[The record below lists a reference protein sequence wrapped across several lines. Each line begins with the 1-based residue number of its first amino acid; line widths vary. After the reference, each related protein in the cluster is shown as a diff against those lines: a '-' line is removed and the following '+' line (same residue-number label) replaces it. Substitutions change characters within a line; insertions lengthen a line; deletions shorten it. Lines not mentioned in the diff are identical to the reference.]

1 MKRTFLTMIFLS
13 LFLFGCKPDSEL
25 PTVVTQEMSE
35 ITDNSVKISYEVT
48 ADGGAEVTSSG
59 VCWSTSQNPTIDDDK
74 TNDGSGIG
82 KFTSQLQDLL
92 PSTTYYVRSYAVNS
106 VGVSYGEK
114 MGFVTLAE
122 NNDGDDNG
130 GDDNGGDDNGGD
142 DNGGDDN
149 GGDDNGGDDNG
160 GDDNGGDDNGGD
172 DNGGDDNGGDDN
184 GGDDNGAF
192 FVVFCV
198 VGSHNP
204 FELFAELLG

>member
-1 MKRTFLTMIFLS
+1 MKILTLNYITIMKRTFLTMIFLS

-35 ITDNSVKISYEVT
+35 ITANSVKISYEVT

-59 VCWSTSQNPTIDDDK
+59 VCWSTSQNPTIDDAK
-74 TNDGSGIG
+74 TIDGNGIG
-82 KFTSQLQDLL
+82 KFTSQLHDLL

-122 NNDGDDNG
+122 NNGGDDNDGDDNG

-142 DNGGDDN
+142 DRQVSDK
-149 GGDDNGGDDNG
+149 
-160 GDDNGGDDNGGD
+160 
-172 DNGGDDNGGDDN
+172 
-184 GGDDNGAF
+184 
-192 FVVFCV
+192 
-198 VGSHNP
+198 NP
-204 FELFAELLG
+204 RARLILLFMDRTSLYLQP